1 MRTARRREACPAA
14 DRLAQ
19 RAGHPI
25 AEGSN
30 RNRIWRRR
38 TVSLPHYP
46 ADRIRNVGLFAHGG
60 AGKTSLAEALLF
72 DSKATTRLGRVEEG
86 NTVTDYDPDEI
97 KRGISVSAA
106 LAPVEWRDTKI
117 NVIDAPGY
125 ADFIGEVQ
133 SALRVADA
141 AIIVIDASAGV
152 EVGTEQAWRLA
163 EERGIPRLI
172 FINKMDRENADFARA
187 LASAREAFGNAV
199 APIQFPIGAEKQF
212 KGVVDLLTEQAHVYG
227 DNSSGEFTSGPI
239 PAELKDDE
247 ETYRRQLVESIA
259 EQDEDLMMRYLEDE
273 PISTEELA
281 AGLKQCVVDGVVVP
295 VLVGSATQNK
305 GVAQL
310 LDAIVALFPSAAEGK
325 TKGALKGDEVDVS
338 PVAGAPTVAIAF
350 KTLADP
356 HVGRVTFF
364 RVYSGA
370 IKSNTHAWNSTRGE
384 DERLGQLFY
393 VRGKDHINTDA
404 IEAGDIGAVAK
415 LASFMTGDSL
425 AEQNNPV
432 ELAGIAFPDP
442 SYSTSVHPKSKTDLD
457 KMGPALQR
465 LVEEDPT
472 LRLSRDAASGETI
485 LSGLGEPHV
494 QIALDRMTRRFGVNV
509 ELGLPRVPYRETIS
523 AKTISEYKH
532 KKQTGGAGQYGHVFL
547 ELEPLPDADFEFGE
561 RVFGGSVPRNFYPA
575 VEKGVREGMEA
586 GPVAGYPVVNVKVT
600 LTDGSYH
607 AVDSN
612 EMSFKIASKEAFKKG
627 ILQGKP
633 VLLEPI
639 LNLRVTI
646 PESYTGDV
654 MSDLNTKRAHVSGMN
669 PGPNGSTTIEA
680 AVPAAEVQRY
690 ATDLRSITQGRGSF
704 TTEFSHYQPVP
715 AHIAD
720 QVKAAAA
727 KQAEASHA

>member
-1 MRTARRREACPAA
+1 VK
-14 DRLAQ
+14 Q
-19 RAGHPI
+19 
-25 AEGSN
+25 
-30 RNRIWRRR
+30 
-38 TVSLPHYP
+38 YP

-72 DSKATTRLGRVEEG
+72 DTKATTRLGRVDEG

-97 KRGISVSAA
+97 KRRISVSAA
-106 LAPVEWRDTKI
+106 VAPVEWRDTKI

-125 ADFIGEVQ
+125 ADFIGDVK
-133 SALRVADA
+133 SALRVSDA
-141 AIIVIDASAGV
+141 AIILIDASAGV

-172 FINKMDRENADFARA
+172 FINKMDRENADFGSA
-187 LASAREAFGNAV
+187 LASARAAFGNAV

-212 KGVVDLLTEQAHVYG
+212 RGVVDLLAEQAYTYA
-227 DNSSGEFTSGPI
+227 DNASGAFETGEV
-239 PAELKDDE
+239 PAECKEDE

-259 EQDEDLMMRYLEDE
+259 EQDEELMMRYLEDDA
-273 PISTEELA
+273 ISTEELI
-281 AGLKQCVVDGVVVP
+281 AGLKQCVATGAVVP
-295 VLVGSATQNK
+295 VLVGSATANR
-305 GVAQL
+305 GMAQL
-310 LDAIVALFPSAAEGK
+310 LDAIVDYLPSAAETAEQGMRNGEAVEL
-325 TKGALKGDEVDVS
+325 TADPNGP
-338 PVAGAPTVAIAF
+338 PVALAF

-356 HVGRVTFF
+356 HVGRVTYL

-370 IKSNTHAWNSTRGE
+370 IKSNTHLWNASRDE
-384 DERLGQLFY
+384 DERIGQLFFA
-393 VRGKDHINTDA
+393 RGKEHLNTDT
-404 IEAGDIGAVAK
+404 IGTGDIGAVAK
-415 LASFMTGDSL
+415 LATVVTGDTLSDQGKKITL
-425 AEQNNPV
+425 R
-432 ELAGIAFPDP
+432 GIDFPGA
-442 SYSTSVHPKSKTDLD
+442 SYSASVHPKTKTDLD

-472 LRLSRDAASGETI
+472 LKLSRDASSGETI
-485 LSGLGEPHV
+485 ISGLGEPHV

-523 AKTISEYKH
+523 AKTLAEYKH

-575 VEKGVREGMEA
+575 VEKGVREGMES
-586 GPVAGYPVVNVKVT
+586 GPLAGYPVVNVRVT

-607 AVDSN
+607 SVDSN

-633 VLLEPI
+633 VLLEPV
-639 LNLRVTI
+639 VTLKVTV
-646 PESYTGDV
+646 PETYTGDV
-654 MSDLNTKRAHVSGMN
+654 MSDLNTKRAHVGGMN
-669 PGPNGSTTIEA
+669 PGANGTTTIEA
-680 AVPAAEVQRY
+680 QVPAAEVQRY

-715 AHIAD
+715 AHVAE
-720 QVKAAAA
+720 QVRAAAA
-727 KQAEASHA
+727 KMAEASHA

>member
-1 MRTARRREACPAA
+1 M
-14 DRLAQ
+14 
-19 RAGHPI
+19 
-25 AEGSN
+25 
-30 RNRIWRRR
+30 
-38 TVSLPHYP
+38 SLPHYS

-72 DSKATTRLGRVEEG
+72 DTNSTTRLGRVDEG

-97 KRGISVSAA
+97 KRRISVSAA
-106 LAPVEWRDTKI
+106 VAPVEWRETKI
-117 NVIDAPGY
+117 NIIDAPGY
-125 ADFIGEVQ
+125 ADFIGEVK
-133 SALRVADA
+133 SALRVVDA

-172 FINKMDRENADFARA
+172 FINKMDRENADFAQA

-212 KGVVDLLTEQAHVYG
+212 RGVVDLLTEMAYIYG
-227 DNSSGEFTSGPI
+227 DSTSGEFTSGPV
-239 PAELKDDE
+239 PDECKEDE
-247 ETYRRQLVESIA
+247 ETYRRQLLVSIA

-281 AGLKQCVVDGVVVP
+281 AGLKQCVADGVVVP
-295 VLVGSATQNK
+295 VLVGSATLNR
-305 GVAQL
+305 GVPQL
-310 LDAIVALFPSAAEGK
+310 LDAIVELLPTAAEAK
-325 TKGALKGDEVDVS
+325 TTGALKGEEVAVS
-338 PVAGAPTVAIAF
+338 PENSAPTVAIAF

-370 IKSNTHAWNSTRGE
+370 IKSNTHAWNASRGE

-393 VRGKDHINTDA
+393 VRGKDHINTDS
-404 IEAGDIGAVAK
+404 INAGDIGAVAK
-415 LASFMTGDSL
+415 LASVMTGDTLSD
-425 AEQNNPV
+425 QSNPI
-432 ELAGIAFPDP
+432 ELAGVDFPDP
-442 SYSTSVHPKSKTDLD
+442 SYATSVHPKSKTDLD

-494 QIALDRMTRRFGVNV
+494 QIALDRMTRRFGVSV
-509 ELGLPRVPYRETIS
+509 DLGLPRVPYRETIS
-523 AKTISEYKH
+523 ARTIAEYKH

-547 ELEPLPDADFEFGE
+547 ELEPLPDAEFEFSE
-561 RVFGGSVPRNFYPA
+561 KVFGGSVPRNYYPA
-575 VEKGVREGMEA
+575 VEKGVREGMES

-639 LNLRVTI
+639 VTLRVTV

-654 MSDLNTKRAHVSGMN
+654 MSDLNTKRAHVSGMT
-669 PGPNGSTTIEA
+669 PGSNGSTTIEA
-680 AVPAAEVQRY
+680 AVPASEVQRY

-704 TTEFSHYQPVP
+704 TTDFSHYQPVP

-720 QVKAAAA
+720 QVKAAA

>member
-1 MRTARRREACPAA
+1 M
-14 DRLAQ
+14 
-19 RAGHPI
+19 
-25 AEGSN
+25 
-30 RNRIWRRR
+30 
-38 TVSLPHYP
+38 SLPHYS

-72 DSKATTRLGRVEEG
+72 DSKATTRLGRVDEG

-97 KRGISVSAA
+97 KRRISVSAA

-117 NVIDAPGY
+117 NLIDAPGY
-125 ADFIGEVQ
+125 ADFIGEVK

-172 FINKMDRENADFARA
+172 FINKMDRENANFARA

-212 KGVVDLLTEQAHVYG
+212 KGVVDLLSEQAHVYG
-227 DNSSGEFTSGPI
+227 DNTSGEFTSGPI
-239 PAELKDDE
+239 PDELKKDE
-247 ETYRRQLVESIA
+247 ETYRRQLLDSIA
-259 EQDEDLMMRYLEDE
+259 EQDEELMMRYLEDE

-281 AGLKQCVVDGVVVP
+281 AGLKQCVADGVVVP
-295 VLVGSATQNK
+295 VLVGSATMNR

-310 LDAIVALFPSAAEGK
+310 LDAIVELLPSAADAK
-325 TKGALKGDEVDVS
+325 TTGSRNGESVEIVALES
-338 PVAGAPTVAIAF
+338 APTVAVAF

-364 RVYSGA
+364 RVYAGS
-370 IKSNTHAWNSTRGE
+370 IKANSHAWNCTRGQ
-384 DERLGQLFY
+384 DERLGQIFY
-393 VRGKDHINTDA
+393 VRGKDHINTDT
-404 IEAGDIGAVAK
+404 IGAGDIGAVAK
-415 LASFMTGDSL
+415 LATVMTGDTL
-425 AEQNNPV
+425 GEQGNPI
-432 ELAGIAFPDP
+432 ELAGVDFPDP
-442 SYSTSVHPKSKTDLD
+442 SYSTSVHPKTKTDLD

-472 LRLSRDAASGETI
+472 LRLSRDGSSGETI

-547 ELEPLPDADFEFGE
+547 ELEPLPDLEFEFIE
-561 RVFGGSVPRNFYPA
+561 KVVGGSVPRNYYPA
-575 VEKGVREGMEA
+575 VEKGVREGMES
-586 GPVAGYPVVNVKVT
+586 GPLAGYPVVNVKVT

-612 EMSFKIASKEAFKKG
+612 EMSFKIASKEAFRKG

-633 VLLEPI
+633 VLLEPVVT
-639 LNLRVTI
+639 LRVTI

-669 PGPNGSTTIEA
+669 PGSNGSTTIEA
-680 AVPAAEVQRY
+680 TVPAAEVQRY

-704 TTEFSHYQPVP
+704 TTDFSHYQPVP
-715 AHIAD
+715 VHIAD
-720 QVKAAAA
+720 QVRAAAA
-727 KQAEASHA
+727 KQTESSHA